1 MRWTQFTSTTA
12 AVLLAIAIGTPLA
25 AQQQAAKHH
34 GYKVIDIGT
43 LGGPTSEINFDSRIL
58 NRQGAAVGGA
68 DTSVFDPI
76 CGCYNFHAFR
86 WQNGDL
92 TDLGT
97 LPAGESFSFGIAIN
111 SRGNVAGISNNG
123 LIDPVTGVPVFEAVT
138 WSDRKITN
146 LGTLGGSFSLPND
159 INSRGETA
167 GGAENTIPDPDNLG
181 GALIGLPSP
190 TQYRAVLWQ
199 NGKVRDLGTL
209 GDGPD
214 SFALFVNERGQADGM
229 SYTSSIPDPVT
240 GIPPIH
246 AFFWERGRMIDVPSL
261 GGAMVG
267 VSGLNNKG
275 RVIGNSSLVGEVTSH
290 PFSWQ
295 AGVLA
300 DIGTLGGDNGSAT
313 WLNDAGQVV
322 GSADLPGSQTHHAYL
337 WQNGAINDLGTVG
350 TDPCSRADSINSQG
364 QIVGESAKVC
374 GTNDRNNLAAFLQ
387 ENGEPMIDLN
397 SFVPIGSGIH
407 LGDGVFINDQGEI
420 AVEGSLNGADRIF
433 LLVPGG
439 DCDDACESRIA
450 ASQRHISPVHDEVTM
465 RPGSDSPANRVH
477 EFRERLMHRYHIQ
490 RHVGAQSD

>member
-1 MRWTQFTSTTA
+1 MRSTNLICITLA
-12 AVLLAIAIGTPLA
+12 AMLPAALATPLV

-34 GYKVIDIGT
+34 GYKVIDMGT
-43 LGGPTSEINFDSRIL
+43 LGGPTSGINFDSKIL
-58 NRQGAAVGGA
+58 SRRGAAVGGA
-68 DTSVFDPI
+68 DTAIFDPT
-76 CGCYNFHAFR
+76 CGCYNFHAFK
-86 WQNGDL
+86 WQNGVL

-97 LPAGESFSFGIAIN
+97 LPGGDTFSFGIAIN

-123 LIDPVTGVPVFEAVT
+123 LIDPVTGVPAFEAVT
-138 WSDRKITN
+138 WNDGKVTN

-159 INSRGETA
+159 INSRGQTA
-167 GGAENTIPDPDNLG
+167 GGAENRIPDPDNLG

-209 GDGPD
+209 GNGPD

-229 SYTSSIPDPVT
+229 SYTSSTPDPVT

-261 GGAMVG
+261 GGAIVG

-275 RVIGNSSLVGEVTSH
+275 QVIGNSSLAGEVTTH
-290 PFSWQ
+290 PFSWE
-295 AGVLA
+295 AGLLR

-337 WQNGAINDLGTVG
+337 WQNGVIKDLGTVG

-374 GTNDRNNLAAFLQ
+374 GTNDLNNLVAFFQ

-397 SFVPIGSGIH
+397 SFVPPGSGIH
-407 LGDGVFINDQGEI
+407 LGDGAFINDQGEI
-420 AVEGSLNGADRIF
+420 AVEGSLNGVDRSF
-433 LLVPGG
+433 LLVPAG
-439 DCDDACESRIA
+439 DCDDACENRIA
-450 ASQRHISPVHDEVTM
+450 ASQRDIGPVRDDVTT

-477 EFRERLMHRYHIQ
+477 EFRDRLMHRYHIH